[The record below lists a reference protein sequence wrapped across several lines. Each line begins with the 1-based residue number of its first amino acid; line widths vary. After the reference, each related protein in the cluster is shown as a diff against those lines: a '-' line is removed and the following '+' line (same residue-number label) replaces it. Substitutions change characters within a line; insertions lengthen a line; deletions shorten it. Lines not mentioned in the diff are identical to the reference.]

1 MRMYSYKSHAP
12 QIHRHTTA
20 GSSGDRRAAPPAIAE
35 VYSTRTY
42 GISDTVLSVAAQP
55 CSVQPPP
62 RLPAPRPPPQYLP
75 TTVGGNL
82 ELSLVD
88 RLLIWPK
95 GAARE
100 RALCPCQRSHLLWAS
115 RKCGSTRPSRT
126 HCAWRP
132 FPTISRTQSAPGL
145 ANSGP
150 TFQAHVRART
160 RGSDCS
166 LARST
171 SLSPA
176 TYEQAREQHE
186 AKPYYLRHPIRLQGS
201 GSG

>member
-1 MRMYSYKSHAP
+1 MRMYSYKSRAP

-20 GSSGDRRAAPPAIAE
+20 GSSDEPPRSRRYT
-35 VYSTRTY
+35 YSTRLRNFIY
-42 GISDTVLSVAAQP
+42 GALAVAAHSP
-55 CSVQPPP
+55 AACSLPP

-100 RALCPCQRSHLLWAS
+100 RALCPCQRSHLLWAG
-115 RKCGSTRPSRT
+115 RKCGSPRPSRT

-132 FPTISRTQSAPGL
+132 FPTISRTQSAPGH

-166 LARST
+166 LARSA
-171 SLSPA
+171 SLRPT

-186 AKPYYLRHPIRLQGS
+186 AKPYYIRHPIRR
-201 GSG
+201 

>member
-1 MRMYSYKSHAP
+1 MYSIP
-12 QIHRHTTA
+12 RHIYLIYIA
-20 GSSGDRRAAPPAIAE
+20 GARPPLLYIFRPPDRGE
-35 VYSTRTY
+35 YSTVRIRWRPDCT
-42 GISDTVLSVAAQP
+42 L
-55 CSVQPPP
+55 QPPP
-62 RLPAPRPPPQYLP
+62 IS
-75 TTVGGNL
+75 TVGGKL

-100 RALCPCQRSHLLWAS
+100 RALCPCQRSHLLWAG
-115 RKCGSTRPSRT
+115 RKCGSPRPSRT

-132 FPTISRTQSAPGL
+132 FPAISRTQSAPGH

-166 LARST
+166 LARSA
-171 SLSPA
+171 SLRPA
-176 TYEQAREQHE
+176 TYEQARE
-186 AKPYYLRHPIRLQGS
+186 
-201 GSG
+201 

>member
-20 GSSGDRRAAPPAIAE
+20 GSSGDPPRSRRYTVHGLTEFRIRCSRWRRSPAA
-35 VYSTRTY
+35 
-42 GISDTVLSVAAQP
+42 
-55 CSVQPPP
+55 CSLPP

-100 RALCPCQRSHLLWAS
+100 RALCPCQRSHLLWAG

-132 FPTISRTQSAPGL
+132 FPTISRTQSAPGHAKTQGQRFKL
-145 ANSGP
+145 MCVQGRAGRTVAWQGP
-150 TFQAHVRART
+150 
-160 RGSDCS
+160 
-166 LARST
+166 
-171 SLSPA
+171 
-176 TYEQAREQHE
+176 
-186 AKPYYLRHPIRLQGS
+186 RH
-201 GSG
+201 

>member
-1 MRMYSYKSHAP
+1 MCVCTV
-12 QIHRHTTA
+12 I
-20 GSSGDRRAAPPAIAE
+20 RAAHRKYIDTRPQGPVASPPHRGGIHNT
-35 VYSTRTY
+35 VHGY

-132 FPTISRTQSAPGL
+132 FPTISRTQSASGH

-186 AKPYYLRHPIRLQGS
+186 AKPYYLRHPIRRQGS

>member
-20 GSSGDRRAAPPAIAE
+20 GSSGDPPRSRRYTVHGLTEFRIRCSRWRRSPAA
-35 VYSTRTY
+35 
-42 GISDTVLSVAAQP
+42 
-55 CSVQPPP
+55 CSLLP

-115 RKCGSTRPSRT
+115 RKCGSPRPSRT

-132 FPTISRTQSAPGL
+132 FPTISRTQSAPGH

-166 LARST
+166 LARSA
-171 SLSPA
+171 SLRPT

-186 AKPYYLRHPIRLQGS
+186 AKPYYLRHPIRR
-201 GSG
+201 

>member
-1 MRMYSYKSHAP
+1 MRMYSYKSRAP

-20 GSSGDRRAAPPAIAE
+20 GSSDEPPRSRR
-35 VYSTRTY
+35 YSTRLRNFIY
-42 GISDTVLSVAAQP
+42 GALAVAAHSP
-55 CSVQPPP
+55 AACSLPP

-100 RALCPCQRSHLLWAS
+100 RALCPCQRSHLLWAG
-115 RKCGSTRPSRT
+115 RKCGSPRPSRT

-132 FPTISRTQSAPGL
+132 FPTISRTQSAPGH

-186 AKPYYLRHPIRLQGS
+186 AKPYYLRHPIRR
-201 GSG
+201 

>member
-1 MRMYSYKSHAP
+1 MASPPR
-12 QIHRHTTA
+12 
-20 GSSGDRRAAPPAIAE
+20 DRGGNR
-35 VYSTRTY
+35 YSTRTY

-55 CSVQPPP
+55 CSVQPPPP

-100 RALCPCQRSHLLWAS
+100 RALCPCQRSHLLWAG
-115 RKCGSTRPSRT
+115 RKCGSPRPSRT

-132 FPTISRTQSAPGL
+132 FPTISQTQSAPGH

-166 LARST
+166 LARSA
-171 SLSPA
+171 SLRPT

-186 AKPYYLRHPIRLQGS
+186 AKPYYLRHPIRR
-201 GSG
+201 